1 MARPRR
7 SRGEEAAVAH
17 DYSIELGFDYDSKQK
32 DSDYDGFLELACAE
46 GDKLSSLDQL
56 KKDGTLTFVIYDVS
70 EAPYAGTGTPTSLTV
85 TFAKADDSSPADSPF
100 ASSALTFTTFH
111 NRQTKGS
118 SEFGDRPSWYAQS
131 PTDADTNTNDDDND
145 KPSKIDFVNTGN
157 FFVTVALDVEFPDPA
172 NPGSTITKTFGQDPR
187 MDVDT

>member
-1 MARPRR
+1 M
-7 SRGEEAAVAH
+7 AH

-32 DSDYDGFLELACAE
+32 DSDYDGFLEMACAD

-56 KKDGTLTFVIYDVS
+56 KKDGNLTFVVYDVS
-70 EAPYAGTGTPTSLTV
+70 EAPHAGTGTPTSLTV

-100 ASSALTFTTFH
+100 SSSTLSFTTFH
-111 NRQTKGS
+111 DRGTRGS
-118 SEFGDRPSWYAQS
+118 SEFGSRPSWYAQS
-131 PTDADTNTNDDDND
+131 DPDPDNDGNANDSDND
-145 KPSKIDFVNTGN
+145 KPTKIDFVNTGN
-157 FFVTVALDVEFPDPA
+157 FFVTVALDVDFPDPA